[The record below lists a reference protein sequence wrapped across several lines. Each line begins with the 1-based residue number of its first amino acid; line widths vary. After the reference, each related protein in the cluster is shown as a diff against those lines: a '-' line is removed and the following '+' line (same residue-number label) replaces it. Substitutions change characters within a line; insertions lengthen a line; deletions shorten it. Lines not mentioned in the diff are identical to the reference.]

1 MAFKSGFVSIIGRP
15 NVGKST
21 LMNRIIGEKV
31 AITSPRPQTTRN
43 RIHGVYT
50 TDKGQIVF
58 VDTPG
63 IHRARNKL
71 DSYMLEQAF
80 KSLEGID
87 LVILL
92 VDGTSPFGKG
102 DDFILRQLKR
112 NKLPIIIVMNK
123 IDELSSNQ
131 LEARVDQYHRE
142 TGREVIPISAL
153 TGKNLSVL
161 LEEIFNYLPE
171 GPKYYPDEMITDQLE
186 QFIIAEM
193 IREKIFYL
201 TREEIPYGIAVLID
215 EMVERDNGLFYIRAT
230 IYVEKKSHKG
240 IIIGKNGSMLKEI
253 GLQARKDI
261 ERLLQIDVYLD
272 LWVKVLKDWREKEGL
287 IKRMGYKG

>member
-1 MAFKSGFVSIIGRP
+1 MSFKSGFVSIVGRP

-21 LMNRIIGEKV
+21 LMNRIVGEKV

-50 TDKGQIVF
+50 TTRGQIVF

-63 IHRARNKL
+63 IHKARNKL
-71 DSYMLEQAF
+71 DNFMLEQAF

-87 LVILL
+87 LSILL
-92 VDGTSPFGKG
+92 VDGTSPYGKG
-102 DDFILRQLKR
+102 DDFILRQLKGS
-112 NKLPIIIVMNK
+112 KAPVLIVLNK
-123 IDELSSNQ
+123 IDEISNKKLQ
-131 LEARVDQYHRE
+131 ARIDEYHQQ
-142 TGREVIPISAL
+142 TNREVIPISAL
-153 TGKNLSVL
+153 TGKNLSTL
-161 LEEIFNYLPE
+161 LDEIFLYLPE
-171 GPKYYPDEMITDQLE
+171 GPQYYPEDMITDRIE

-201 TREEIPYGIAVLID
+201 TREEIPYGVAVLID
-215 EMVERDNGLFYIRAT
+215 EMIERDNSLFYIRAT

-240 IIIGKNGSMLKEI
+240 IIIGKSGSMLKDI

-261 ERLLQIDVYLD
+261 EKLLQTDVYLD
-272 LWVKVLKDWREKEGL
+272 LWVKVLKNWREKEGL

>member
-253 GLQARKDI
+253 GLQARKDT
-261 ERLLQIDVYLD
+261 ERLLQTDVYLD